1 MAYADTIVFNALDTL
16 RRGSRRNLSA
26 PGTIIDWRP
35 IVHEMRLFKSP
46 AELDIMR
53 RAGKVS
59 ALATHPC
66 DGKMPSGYVRI
77 SVTGRD

>member
-1 MAYADTIVFNALDTL
+1 
-16 RRGSRRNLSA
+16 NLSA

-59 ALATHPC
+59 ALAHTRAMEKCRPGMYEYQLQGEIEHEFVSN
-66 DGKMPSGYVRI
+66 GARFPSYNTIVG
-77 SVTGRD
+77 S